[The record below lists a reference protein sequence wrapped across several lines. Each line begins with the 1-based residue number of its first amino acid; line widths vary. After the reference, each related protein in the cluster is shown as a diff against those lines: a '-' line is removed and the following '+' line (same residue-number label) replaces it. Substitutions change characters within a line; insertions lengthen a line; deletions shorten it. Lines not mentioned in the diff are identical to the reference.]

1 MTKHISHTCGRRSCR
16 PARYLSSSTHS
27 HTSKRCLA
35 TARVSSSITTGY
47 YVLNKDVDPKRLGS
61 GNNAMKNN
69 TTSSDLMTP
78 LVLLQ
83 RIVAVAAASF
93 VFILHELF
101 ILRLSEI
108 RPIPWFLNEGQ
119 VEGLVDPSTW
129 IAIFEP
135 RTNDRNFVNFIC
147 LQSYV
152 RILLLVH
159 HLVCKGHA
167 RISNVPPH
175 STVSS
180 DWVHESMGIY
190 MSLLFA

>member
-1 MTKHISHTCGRRSCR
+1 MAKHMSHTCGRRSCR

-27 HTSKRCLA
+27 HISERCLA
-35 TARVSSSITTGY
+35 TALWVSSSITTGY

-108 RPIPWFLNEGQ
+108 RPIPWLLTE
-119 VEGLVDPSTW
+119 VEVELLVEPSTW
-129 IAIFEP
+129 TDLNKLEP
-135 RTNDRNFVNFIC
+135 GTNDRDYVSSLIV
-147 LQSYV
+147 LQS
-152 RILLLVH
+152 LPTDL
-159 HLVCKGHA
+159 A
-167 RISNVPPH
+167 FWSQP
-175 STVSS
+175 
-180 DWVHESMGIY
+180 
-190 MSLLFA
+190 SL